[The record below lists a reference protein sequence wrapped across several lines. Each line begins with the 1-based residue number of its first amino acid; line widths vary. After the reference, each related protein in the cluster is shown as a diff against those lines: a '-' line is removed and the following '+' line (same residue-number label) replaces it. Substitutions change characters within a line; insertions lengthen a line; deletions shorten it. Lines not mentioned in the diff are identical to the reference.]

1 MPLQGISLPR
11 GRLGASGITLMP
23 WQLPRTYGRV
33 ENRVAGGMAM
43 AILDLVR
50 TPEVRSDLPSQ
61 RHESHRPTITAD
73 ANEAVASVAYRLSEM
88 VAVYPITPA
97 SPMGEW
103 ADTWATASRPNLW
116 GVVPRVVEMQS
127 EAGAAGALHGSL
139 QAGVMSTTFTA
150 SQGLLLMLPNM
161 FKIAGELTPV
171 VFHIAARTIA
181 THALSIFGDHSD
193 VMAARQVGWA
203 MLASSTVQEAQDF
216 AVIAHAV
223 TLQARVPFMHFFDG
237 FRTSHEVMKIEPVED
252 AALRAMI
259 DDSLVH
265 EFRARGLA
273 PEHPHLAGS
282 AQNPDVFFQA
292 REAANPYYLA
302 APGIVEAAM
311 DHFAELTGR
320 QYHPFTYEGAPDA
333 TDVIVAMGSGATTA
347 AATAQALR
355 AREKR
360 KVGVLTVHLY
370 RPFAVASFIK
380 ALPPTVQRIA
390 VLDRTKEAG
399 AIGEPL
405 YLDIVTAIS
414 EAWHSGTAPFAT
426 FPRVTGGR
434 YGLASKEFTPGM
446 AKAVFDAMA
455 RPAAPAHFTVGINDD
470 VTGLSLS
477 WNHEYDIEPAG
488 TNRSLFYGVGS
499 DGTVGAN
506 KNSIKIIGDET
517 DLHAQGYFVYD
528 SKKAGSITISHLR
541 FGPDEIRAPYLI
553 REAGFVACH
562 QFALLDRLDVLEFAA
577 HGATFL
583 LNSPYGPEEVW
594 DHIPHAIRHEIVK
607 RELRFFVI
615 DGDGVAQASGMGRR
629 VNTVMQAC
637 FFALSGILP
646 REEAIDSIKKAIRKT
661 YGKRGERV
669 VQQNFNAVDQ
679 ALAHMH
685 EVSVPA
691 MPELG
696 EERIVWP
703 PLPKGNGTITP
714 DYMTAML
721 IAGRGEDLP
730 VSAMPADGRFE
741 TGTAQWEKRNL
752 ALEIPTWDNDLCIQC
767 GKCVIVCP
775 HAAIREKVVSA
786 DALIDAPIGYLSA
799 PAKWRQFPNQRFTLQ
814 VATEDCTGCTLCH
827 EVCPAVSKADPAHRA
842 LMMQPQA
849 PRVAQERINWDFFV
863 NLPEVD
869 RSALNLATVKDAALA
884 QPLFEFSGACAG
896 CGETP
901 YIRLLTQLYGDHL
914 VVANATGCTSI
925 FGGNLPTTPWTK
937 TKAGL
942 GPAWANS
949 LFEDNAEFGLGIR
962 VALDAR
968 NDYALDLIGKMIAE
982 EPSLADPL
990 SEILHANQKTEA
1002 GITAQR
1008 ARVNAILPR
1017 IRKLGT
1023 PLALE
1028 LESVIESA
1036 IHRSVWLVGGDGW
1049 AYDIGYGGLD
1059 HVLASGQN
1067 VNILV
1072 LDTEVYSN
1080 TGGQQSK
1087 ATPRGA
1093 TAKFASGGKPRA
1105 KKDLGLLAMTYG
1117 NVYVAQIA
1125 MGSSDAH
1132 TVRALQEAEA
1142 FDGPSLI
1149 IAFSHCIAHGYELSE
1164 GLDHQKAA
1172 VNSGYWPLFRYNPAK
1187 AIKGENPFSLDS
1199 KAPTIP
1205 IDEYLA
1211 SEGRFKVVNDQSK
1224 ATGDGAP
1231 AEGSVLANVRHD
1243 VNARWNLFEQLSK
1256 GWRLA

>member
-1 MPLQGISLPR
+1 
-11 GRLGASGITLMP
+11 
-23 WQLPRTYGRV
+23 
-33 ENRVAGGMAM
+33 M
-43 AILDLVR
+43 AISELVR
-50 TPEVRSDLPSQ
+50 TPEVQPDSPIHR
-61 RHESHRPTITAD
+61 RESHRPTITAD

-103 ADTWATASRPNLW
+103 ADSWATASRPNLW
-116 GVVPRVVEMQS
+116 GVVPRIVEMQS

-216 AVIAHAV
+216 AVIAHAA
-223 TLQARVPFMHFFDG
+223 TLRARVPFMHFFDG
-237 FRTSHEVMKIEPVED
+237 FRTSHEVMKLEPIED
-252 AALRAMI
+252 GTLRAMI
-259 DDSLVH
+259 DDTLVH

-292 REAANPYYLA
+292 REAGNRYYLA
-302 APGIVEAAM
+302 APGIVEDAM
-311 DHFAELTGR
+311 DRFAELTGR
-320 QYHPFTYEGAPDA
+320 RYHPFTYEGAPDA
-333 TDVIVAMGSGATTA
+333 TDVVIAMGSGATTA

-355 AREKR
+355 AREGR
-360 KVGVLTVHLY
+360 KVGVLTVHLF
-370 RPFAVASFIK
+370 RPFAVESFIR

-414 EAWHSGTAPFAT
+414 EAWHAGTAPFTT
-426 FPRVTGGR
+426 FPRVIGGR

-446 AKAVFDAMA
+446 AKAVFDALASA
-455 RPAAPAHFTVGINDD
+455 RPPAHFTIGITDD
-470 VTGLSLS
+470 LTGLSLP
-477 WNHEYDIEPAG
+477 WDRAYDIEPAS
-488 TNRSLFYGVGS
+488 TNHSMFYGVGS

-541 FGPDEIRAPYLI
+541 FGPEEIRAPYLI

-562 QFALLDRLDVLEFAA
+562 QFALLERLDVLEFAA

-583 LNSPYGPEEVW
+583 LNSPHGPSEVW
-594 DHIPHAIRHEIVK
+594 DHIPHAIRHGIVTRK
-607 RELRFFVI
+607 LRFFVI

-637 FFALSGILP
+637 FFALSGVLP
-646 REEAIDSIKKAIRKT
+646 REEAIGSIKKAIRKT
-661 YGKRGERV
+661 YGRRGERV

-679 ALAHMH
+679 ALAHLH
-685 EVSVPA
+685 EVSVPD
-691 MPELG
+691 MPGLDD
-696 EERIVWP
+696 ERIPWP
-703 PLPKGNGTITP
+703 PLPKGTPTVTP

-721 IAGRGEDLP
+721 IAGRGEELP

-741 TGTAQWEKRNL
+741 TGTAQFEKRNL
-752 ALEIPTWDNDLCIQC
+752 ALEIPTWDEDLCIQC

-775 HAAIREKVVSA
+775 HSAIREKVVGA

-799 PAKWRQFPNQRFTLQ
+799 PAKWRQFPDQRFTLQ

-827 EVCPAVSKADPAHRA
+827 EVCPAVSKTDPNHRA
-842 LMMQPQA
+842 LTMLPQA
-849 PRVAQERINWDFFV
+849 PRVAQERINWDFFQS
-863 NLPEVD
+863 LPEVD
-869 RSALNLATVKDAALA
+869 RASLNLGIVKDAALA

-914 VVANATGCTSI
+914 VVANGTGCSSI

-937 TKAGL
+937 ARDGI

-968 NDYALDLIGKMIAE
+968 RDYALDLIEKVIAE
-982 EPSLADPL
+982 EPALTEPL
-990 SEILHANQKTEA
+990 SIILNAVQKTEA
-1002 GITAQR
+1002 DIRAQR

-1017 IRKLGT
+1017 LKKVPGA
-1023 PLALE
+1023 LARE
-1028 LESVIESA
+1028 LETVIESTV
-1036 IHRSVWLVGGDGW
+1036 HRTVWLVGGDGW

-1067 VNILV
+1067 VNVLV

-1093 TAKFASGGKPRA
+1093 TAKFASGGKQRA

-1117 NVYVAQIA
+1117 NIYVAQIA

-1142 FDGPSLI
+1142 YDGPSLV
-1149 IAFSHCIAHGYELSE
+1149 IAYSHCIAHGYEMGD
-1164 GLDHQKAA
+1164 GLAHQKAA
-1172 VNSGYWPLFRYNPAK
+1172 VNSGYWPLYRYNPAK
-1187 AIKGENPFSLDS
+1187 AAKGENPFSLDS
-1199 KAPTIP
+1199 KAPSIP

-1211 SEGRFKVVNDQSK
+1211 SEARFKVVNDQSK
-1224 ATGDGAP
+1224 AVGSDAP
-1231 AEGSVLANVRHD
+1231 EAGSMLANVRQD
-1243 VNARWNLFEQLSK
+1243 VNARWNLLEQFSK

>member
-1 MPLQGISLPR
+1 MPP
-11 GRLGASGITLMP
+11 
-23 WQLPRTYGRV
+23 TYRWTGYRI
-33 ENRVAGGMAM
+33 AGGMAM
-43 AILDLVR
+43 VISELVR
-50 TPEVRSDLPSQ
+50 TSEVNATGRHRGSDA
-61 RHESHRPTITAD
+61 HRPTITAD

-88 VAVYPITPA
+88 IAVYPITPSSA
-97 SPMGEW
+97 MGEW
-103 ADTWATASRPNLW
+103 ADTWATAGKPNLW
-116 GVVPRVVEMQS
+116 GAVPRVVEMQS
-127 EAGAAGALHGSL
+127 EAGAAGALHGAVQS
-139 QAGVMSTTFTA
+139 GVMSTTFTA

-171 VFHIAARTIA
+171 VFHIAARTVA

-216 AVIAHAV
+216 AVIAHAA

-237 FRTSHEVMKIEPVED
+237 FRTSHEVMKMEPVDD
-252 AALRAMI
+252 AVLRAMI
-259 DDSLVH
+259 DERLVH

-282 AQNPDVFFQA
+282 AQNPDVFFQS

-311 DHFAELTGR
+311 DRFAELTGR
-320 QYHPFTYEGAPDA
+320 RYHPFTYEGAPDA

-355 AREKR
+355 EREGR

-370 RPFAVASFIK
+370 RPFAVQSFVK
-380 ALPPTVQRIA
+380 TLPATVERIA

-405 YLDIVTAIS
+405 YLDVVTAIA
-414 EAWHSGTAPFAT
+414 EVWNTGEAPFAT
-426 FPRVTGGR
+426 LPRVIGGR

-446 AKAVFDAMA
+446 AKAVFDALAQPM
-455 RPAAPAHFTVGINDD
+455 RHAHFTVGINDD
-470 VTGLSLS
+470 VTGLSLP
-477 WNHEYDIEPAG
+477 WDATYDIEAAS
-488 TNRSLFYGVGS
+488 TNRSMFYGVGS

-541 FGPDEIRAPYLI
+541 FGPEEIRAPYLI

-562 QFALLDRLDVLEFAA
+562 QFALLERLDVLESAA
-577 HGATFL
+577 EGATFL
-583 LNSPYGPEEVW
+583 LNSPYGPDEVW
-594 DHIPHAIRHEIVK
+594 DKIPHAIRHEIVARK
-607 RELRFFVI
+607 LRFYVI

-646 REEAIDSIKKAIRKT
+646 RDEAIDSIKTAIRKS

-679 ALAHMH
+679 ALAHLH
-685 EVSVPA
+685 EVTVPA
-691 MPELG
+691 MPDLHG
-696 EERIVWP
+696 ERILWP
-703 PLPKGNGTITP
+703 PLPKGHGDVTP

-721 IAGRGEDLP
+721 IAGRGEELP

-741 TGTAQWEKRNL
+741 TGTAQFEKRNL

-786 DALIDAPIGYLSA
+786 DALIDAPLGYLSA
-799 PAKWRQFPNQRFTLQ
+799 PAKWRQFPDQRFTLQ

-827 EVCPAVSKADPAHRA
+827 EVCPAVSKADPNHRA
-842 LMMQPQA
+842 LMMKPQA
-849 PRVAQERINWDFFV
+849 PLVAQERINWDFFQA
-863 NLPEVD
+863 LPEVD
-869 RSALNLATVKDAALA
+869 RSALNFGTVKDAALA

-901 YIRLLTQLYGDHL
+901 YIRLLTQLHGDHL
-914 VVANATGCTSI
+914 VVANATGCSSI
-925 FGGNLPTTPWTK
+925 FGGNLPTTPWSK
-937 TKAGL
+937 TRDGV

-968 NDYALDLIGKMIAE
+968 RDYALALIERTIAE
-982 EPSLADPL
+982 EPALADPL
-990 SEILHANQKTEA
+990 MAIVHADQKTEA
-1002 GITAQR
+1002 GIRAQR
-1008 ARVNAILPR
+1008 ERVNAFLPR
-1017 IRKLGT
+1017 LKKIDT
-1023 PLALE
+1023 PLARE

-1172 VNSGYWPLFRYNPAK
+1172 VNSGYWPLYRYNPAK

-1205 IDEYLA
+1205 IDQYLA

-1224 ATGDGAP
+1224 AVGDGTP
-1231 AEGSVLANVRHD
+1231 DEGSVLANVRHD